1 MVDSL
6 LSGLCPVIPRRGVAM
21 SGVEQRQYQRFDL
34 PEASDELVIQ
44 IQSNS
49 GLTMERQVMPVD
61 LSRNGMGFLDLKP
74 LEVGTRCVLLI
85 KHQRTCLRII
95 GKVAHC
101 LPADETGRHHI
112 GLKFTSLTMVPPNTA
127 GHVLTTNP
135 AVGSLLVHIKQI
147 PQSEVEVSAE
157 ENS

>member
-1 MVDSL
+1 
-6 LSGLCPVIPRRGVAM
+6 M

-34 PEASDELVIQ
+34 PESGDELVIQ

-49 GLTMERQVMPVD
+49 GMTMERQVMPVD

-74 LEVGTRCVLLI
+74 LEMGTRCVLLI

-101 LPADETGRHHI
+101 LPADETGKHHI
-112 GLKFTSLTMVPPNTA
+112 GLKFTSLTVVPPNTT

-135 AVGSLLVHIKQI
+135 AVGSLLVHIKQA
-147 PQSEVEVSAE
+147 PQEEVVLPDDES
-157 ENS
+157 